1 LKNGPAFEMKILVID
16 DSQEI
21 AEVLKFWLENEG
33 VTVDVITD
41 GSIGLDMIRNRQFDL
56 ILLDV
61 AMPDFTGLDVIDS
74 LKNEGLLES
83 KNIIIFTASSDK
95 NLFERLKNS
104 GVKGILK
111 KPSSLQELEKLL
123 DKYRPA
129 EDNIH
134 DCVKEIK

>member
-74 LKNEGLLES
+74 LKNEGFLES

-111 KPSSLQELEKLL
+111 KPSSLQELERLL

-129 EDNIH
+129 EDNIP
-134 DCVKEIK
+134 

>member
-21 AEVLKFWLENEG
+21 TEVLKFWLENEG

-41 GSIGLDMIRNRQFDL
+41 GSIGLDIIRNRQFDL

-61 AMPDFTGLDVIDS
+61 AMPDFTGLDVVDS

-123 DKYRPA
+123 DQYRPA
-129 EDNIH
+129 EDNIP
-134 DCVKEIK
+134 

>member
-129 EDNIH
+129 EDNIP
-134 DCVKEIK
+134 

>member
-1 LKNGPAFEMKILVID
+1 MKILVID

-21 AEVLKFWLENEG
+21 TEALKFWLENEG
-33 VTVDVITD
+33 VTVEVITE
-41 GSIGLDMIRNRQFDL
+41 GSTGLDMIRNRQFDL

-95 NLFERLKNS
+95 NLFERLNNS

-111 KPSSLQELEKLL
+111 KPSSLQELEELL

-129 EDNIH
+129 KDN
-134 DCVKEIK
+134 VA

>member
-1 LKNGPAFEMKILVID
+1 
-16 DSQEI
+16 
-21 AEVLKFWLENEG
+21 
-33 VTVDVITD
+33 VTVEVITD
-41 GSIGLDMIRNRQFDL
+41 GSTGLDMIRNKQFDL

-111 KPSSLQELEKLL
+111 KPSSLQELEDLL

-129 EDNIH
+129 EDN
-134 DCVKEIK
+134 VA

>member
-1 LKNGPAFEMKILVID
+1 MKILVID

-21 AEVLKFWLENEG
+21 AEALKFWLENEG
-33 VTVDVITD
+33 VTVEVITD
-41 GSIGLDMIRNRQFDL
+41 GSTGLDMIRNKQFDL

-95 NLFERLKNS
+95 NLFEMLKNS

-111 KPSSLQELEKLL
+111 KPSSLQELEELL

-129 EDNIH
+129 EDN
-134 DCVKEIK
+134 VA

>member
-1 LKNGPAFEMKILVID
+1 MKILVID

-21 AEVLKFWLENEG
+21 AEALKFWLENEG
-33 VTVDVITD
+33 VTVEVITD
-41 GSIGLDMIRNRQFDL
+41 GSTGLDMIRNKQFDL

-74 LKNEGLLES
+74 LTNEGLLES

-95 NLFERLKNS
+95 NLFERLKNL

-111 KPSSLQELEKLL
+111 KPSSLQELEDLL

-129 EDNIH
+129 EDN
-134 DCVKEIK
+134 VA

>member
-1 LKNGPAFEMKILVID
+1 MKILVID
-16 DSQEI
+16 DSTEI
-21 AEVLKFWLENEG
+21 AEALKFWLENEG
-33 VTVDVITD
+33 VTVEVITD
-41 GSIGLDMIRNRQFDL
+41 GSTGLDMIRNKQFDL

-111 KPSSLQELEKLL
+111 KPSSLQELEDLL

-129 EDNIH
+129 EDN
-134 DCVKEIK
+134 VA

>member
-1 LKNGPAFEMKILVID
+1 MKNGPAFEMKILVID

-21 AEVLKFWLENEG
+21 TEVLKFWLENEG

-123 DKYRPA
+123 DQYRPA
-129 EDNIH
+129 EDNIP
-134 DCVKEIK
+134 

>member
-1 LKNGPAFEMKILVID
+1 MKILVID

-21 AEVLKFWLENEG
+21 AEALKFWLENEG
-33 VTVDVITD
+33 VTVEVITD
-41 GSIGLDMIRNRQFDL
+41 GSTGLDMIRNKQFDL

-74 LKNEGLLES
+74 LTNEGLLES

-111 KPSSLQELEKLL
+111 KPSSLQELEELL

-129 EDNIH
+129 EDNAA
-134 DCVKEIK
+134 

>member
-1 LKNGPAFEMKILVID
+1 MKILVID

-21 AEVLKFWLENEG
+21 VEVLKFWLESEG
-33 VTVDVITD
+33 VTVDAITD
-41 GSIGLDMIRNRQFDL
+41 GSMGLDMIRNRQFDL

-129 EDNIH
+129 EDNIP
-134 DCVKEIK
+134 

>member
-1 LKNGPAFEMKILVID
+1 MKILVID

-21 AEVLKFWLENEG
+21 AEALKFWLENEG
-33 VTVDVITD
+33 VTVEVITD
-41 GSIGLDMIRNRQFDL
+41 GSTGLDMIRNKQFDL

-111 KPSSLQELEKLL
+111 KPSSLQELEDLL

-129 EDNIH
+129 EDN
-134 DCVKEIK
+134 VA